1 MPKRGVFDEE
11 TRMMDQHEKRDP
23 EFHEDYKKWREEWKQ
38 HGPVEFAYKILKFDP
53 NTGKPLILSE
63 GQTEFLIDVGTKGVR
78 LAIIAAGRGSGK
90 TFVLAIYIM
99 WRIFTH
105 EDYHI
110 ACMGGSQEQSDK
122 IASYISGWIR
132 NNSILKQYC
141 LKLILREVKT
151 HKNGSATFHACSA
164 TSVRGPHTHDV
175 IIDEQAAGEEKGGGR
190 FIRAAIWEVSTS
202 PDIHIIQCSTA
213 HYIHGDF
220 LQTWNNYQKLGFKR
234 YNWAIAKHING
245 ETDPYK
251 IYQDGNPKHWKSN
264 IPWMPDLNVEI
275 LRTKESNDS
284 WLVEALG
291 GISMTSGLV
300 FNPLDL
306 GVCLCDRG
314 PCDIC
319 KAYEDGVC
327 AIIQHIAFLEG
338 IPEEVIPLKTSDCL
352 KRFIHERVLGIDWGR
367 GSPCAYVVLGR
378 FKDWVFVLE
387 AIELI
392 GQTDQEKVQ
401 IALDL
406 CKKWDIEIVRPDP
419 REWVLNNQ
427 IADAGYAVHELFSF
441 SGGSEKYQYI
451 ATLKKYV
458 ERHKLVLPARVQ
470 QNEDLIRSLRN
481 LTFDEAG
488 KIRKQDDHSAD
499 ACMYAISYYDEV
511 ETSSPIY
518 ELKKDEQG
526 LRSLW

>member
-1 MPKRGVFDEE
+1 
-11 TRMMDQHEKRDP
+11 
-23 EFHEDYKKWREEWKQ
+23 
-38 HGPVEFAYKILKFDP
+38 
-53 NTGKPLILSE
+53 
-63 GQTEFLIDVGTKGVR
+63 
-78 LAIIAAGRGSGK
+78 
-90 TFVLAIYIM
+90 
-99 WRIFTH
+99 
-105 EDYHI
+105 
-110 ACMGGSQEQSDK
+110 
-122 IASYISGWIR
+122 
-132 NNSILKQYC
+132 
-141 LKLILREVKT
+141 VKT

-220 LQTWNNYQKLGFKR
+220 LQTWNNYQKLGYKR

-306 GVCLCDRG
+306 GSCLCDRG

-319 KAYEDGVC
+319 EAYKDRVC
-327 AIIQHIAFLEG
+327 AIIQYIAFLEG
-338 IPEEVIPLKTSDCL
+338 IPKEVIPLKTSDCL

-406 CKKWDIEIVRPDP
+406 CKKWDVEIVRPDP

-441 SGGSEKYQYI
+441 SGGNEKYQYI

-458 ERHKLVLPARVQ
+458 ERHRLVLPARVQ

-511 ETSSPIY
+511 ETSSPVY

-526 LRSLW
+526 LHSLW